1 MRKQRWGTIIA
12 IGWDLKVLN
21 RLRCTKELGEIDHKK
36 LGDNLSGKER
46 LKSWRSSHSDN
57 LHA

>member
-1 MRKQRWGTIIA
+1 MRKQRWGKIIA

-36 LGDNLSGKER
+36 LGDNLTTQGI
-46 LKSWRSSHSDN
+46 LK
-57 LHA
+57 